1 MGIAHNQLRAAA
13 ADVDEQPVF
22 LAVFQAAGHAQIDQA
37 RLLPSGNDGEGQARM
52 LPDPLEK
59 NRGVIRVAH
68 GCRGAGHNI
77 RNAVSRTHPGHA
89 LEHMDSALHGL
100 LVQAAVQKHALAQT
114 DHMLNLIEH
123 RAGGIDRPHPHQ
135 HQAHGVAA
143 QVENAQHLAGL
154 NGGSG
159 GLARSH

>member
-1 MGIAHNQLRAAA
+1 
-13 ADVDEQPVF
+13 
-22 LAVFQAAGHAQIDQA
+22 
-37 RLLPSGNDGEGQARM
+37 M